1 MGEYVIE
8 RLALE
13 DYHKCS
19 NIWDMHAD
27 ELTERFRAEIESGN
41 RIVYVCRLNG
51 EFVGEIAYVLDTKD
65 PDYTIANR
73 RIYLSRLIVKKELRG
88 RGIGGMLIDFIL
100 QKVREMGYVEA
111 TIGVDKDNLAALRLY
126 RKKGFDTVIYDGA
139 DEYGAYYKLMRK
151 I

>member
-19 NIWDMHAD
+19 NIWDMSAD

-41 RIVYVCRLNG
+41 RVVYVCRQDG
-51 EFVGEIAYVLDTKD
+51 EFVGEMAYVFDAGD
-65 PDYTIANR
+65 PDYTIPNR
-73 RIYLSRLIVKKELRG
+73 RIYLSRLIVKEELRG
-88 RGIGGMLIDFIL
+88 RGIGGMLVDFML
-100 QKVREMGYVEA
+100 QKVRKMGYAEA
-111 TIGVDKDNLAALRLY
+111 TIGVDKDNPAALRLY
-126 RKKGFDTVIYDGA
+126 KKKGFTTVLYEGA
-139 DEYGAYYKLMRK
+139 DKDGAYYKLMRK

>member
-1 MGEYVIE
+1 MGEYAIE

-19 NIWDMHAD
+19 NIWDMSAN
-27 ELTERFRAEIESGN
+27 ELAERFRAEIESGN
-41 RIVYVCRLNG
+41 RVVYVCRQDG
-51 EFVGEIAYVLDTKD
+51 EFVGEIAYVFDTGD
-65 PDYTIANR
+65 PDYTIPNR
-73 RIYLSRLIVKKELRG
+73 RIYLSRLIVKEELRG

-111 TIGVDKDNLAALRLY
+111 TIGVNKDNLAALRLY
-126 RKKGFDTVIYDGA
+126 KKKGFTTVLYEGA
-139 DEYGAYYKLMRK
+139 DKDGAYYKLMRE